1 MENEKQHSALTAS
14 EISSLWTSFQE
25 DTLNICGINYFLKHV
40 DDYQIREVL
49 EHSLA
54 LTEKRKKREIQF
66 FEEENHPLPHGF
78 TEQDVNLNAPR
89 LFSDKLYL
97 EYIINMTSLN
107 FIVYG
112 SILPLV
118 DRSDV
123 VTFYSE
129 CLTNT
134 QILHKEAKELAKEKG
149 INIRVP
155 HIPKQNHV
163 EFVKKESFL
172 SGWFG
177 ERRPLLGIE
186 ITNLVYAARRNAL
199 GQAVIIGF
207 SQVAEDRE
215 ISQFFAKGREISGK
229 HFEIFSRI
237 LQDNYLSNGTQLMS
251 PEVTD
256 STIAPFSDRL
266 MMNFITTL
274 IASGIAQ
281 YGYALTSSPRHDLSL
296 QYTKLMAEIGK
307 YSNDGANILIEKN
320 WMEQPPMAANRK
332 DLAKR

>member
-40 DDYQIREVL
+40 DDHQIREVL
-49 EHSLA
+49 EQSLA

-163 EFVKKESFL
+163 DYVKKDRNV
-172 SGWFG
+172 SG
-177 ERRPLLGIE
+177 
-186 ITNLVYAARRNAL
+186 
-199 GQAVIIGF
+199 
-207 SQVAEDRE
+207 
-215 ISQFFAKGREISGK
+215 
-229 HFEIFSRI
+229 
-237 LQDNYLSNGTQLMS
+237 
-251 PEVTD
+251 
-256 STIAPFSDRL
+256 
-266 MMNFITTL
+266 
-274 IASGIAQ
+274 
-281 YGYALTSSPRHDLSL
+281 
-296 QYTKLMAEIGK
+296 
-307 YSNDGANILIEKN
+307 
-320 WMEQPPMAANRK
+320 
-332 DLAKR
+332 